1 MVYFYFKQAFRSLV
15 RSRLISLGS
24 LLTIFLGALSI
35 SLLFTYV
42 YNELSMDKFHRR
54 HDDIYMMIM
63 QGTPQSKW
71 DIVNCKFLLNF
82 NYQEYPEIEN
92 LTTLK
97 KYDKNEIKVTYNNSV
112 YFPEGLCTDSV
123 FFRVFSYKM
132 KSGTY
137 KSLSNPKTI
146 LLTES
151 FAKKVFGS
159 EDPLGKTIALRAGFE
174 DVFTVTGILENP
186 PSNSSIKFDFVFQAQ
201 AENAANF
208 IMVRPGFDKK
218 AFIHKIEKI
227 PQQGDYPLGVYP
239 LGKLSIVPLSEIYFS
254 DGQIN
259 MSLSNVF
266 TGSGDKSNLRI
277 LILVMIILLTVSAL
291 NFSNLQIVKINS
303 SIKNIGINRIAGANR
318 KNLIWQKICEVILLS
333 FLAIVLLTI
342 AYFSLLP
349 QFNKLTEAALNPDIF
364 YIALL
369 NAGVIV
375 ITILL
380 AMCYPSFLL
389 LRLPIKS
396 SLKNQLISNNKL
408 VGRQVI
414 IITQFTLTIGLL
426 VTSFV
431 VKNQINLMLDKD
443 LGFHS
448 ENIIKTSFI
457 KPEPFPAHPTE
468 QTVKDYKE
476 RWEKQKENFQIIKNE
491 LSTNTT
497 IESFAQFQSP
507 IEAYLQPWGID
518 DGRNEFESQYTIQVS
533 PNQLDVFNFKLV
545 AGRFFDP
552 SIDKERGPRVVVNEA
567 ALKYW
572 GINDISKIRLKNGY
586 QPKDQGNE
594 IIGVVKDF
602 NFRHLSVKP
611 QPLVMLY
618 WESTTANVF
627 IRFKPG
633 EIKSGLAFVKN
644 LHDQFILH
652 DPFKY
657 TFLTEEI
664 AALYNREKRLGRIYT
679 LFTLIAFLISMSGLF
694 VIALY
699 DTERRK
705 KEIGIRKVNGAK
717 ILEVIAMLNRD
728 FVKWVA
734 IAFVIATPIAYYV
747 MNKWLENFAYKTTL
761 SWWIF
766 ALSGIL
772 ALGIALLTVSWQSW
786 KAATRNPVEALRYE

>member
-1 MVYFYFKQAFRSLV
+1 M
-15 RSRLISLGS
+15 
-24 LLTIFLGALSI
+24 
-35 SLLFTYV
+35 
-42 YNELSMDKFHRR
+42 
-54 HDDIYMMIM
+54 
-63 QGTPQSKW
+63 
-71 DIVNCKFLLNF
+71 C
-82 NYQEYPEIEN
+82 YP
-92 LTTLK
+92 
-97 KYDKNEIKVTYNNSV
+97 
-112 YFPEGLCTDSV
+112 
-123 FFRVFSYKM
+123 
-132 KSGTY
+132 
-137 KSLSNPKTI
+137 TI
-146 LLTES
+146 LL
-151 FAKKVFGS
+151 
-159 EDPLGKTIALRAGFE
+159 LR
-174 DVFTVTGILENP
+174 
-186 PSNSSIKFDFVFQAQ
+186 S
-201 AENAANF
+201 
-208 IMVRPGFDKK
+208 
-218 AFIHKIEKI
+218 
-227 PQQGDYPLGVYP
+227 
-239 LGKLSIVPLSEIYFS
+239 
-254 DGQIN
+254 
-259 MSLSNVF
+259 
-266 TGSGDKSNLRI
+266 
-277 LILVMIILLTVSAL
+277 
-291 NFSNLQIVKINS
+291 
-303 SIKNIGINRIAGANR
+303 
-318 KNLIWQKICEVILLS
+318 
-333 FLAIVLLTI
+333 
-342 AYFSLLP
+342 
-349 QFNKLTEAALNPDIF
+349 
-364 YIALL
+364 
-369 NAGVIV
+369 
-375 ITILL
+375 
-380 AMCYPSFLL
+380 
-389 LRLPIKS
+389 PIKS

-414 IITQFTLTIGLL
+414 IIAQFTLAIGLL

-431 VKNQINLMLDKD
+431 VKKQLNLMLNKD

-457 KPEPFPAHPTE
+457 KPEPFPVHPTE

-491 LSTNTT
+491 LSTNTI

-518 DGRNEFESQYTIQVS
+518 DGRNEFESQYTIHVS
-533 PNQLDVFNFKLV
+533 PNQLDVFDFKLV
-545 AGRFFDP
+545 AGRFFDL

-618 WESTTANVF
+618 WENTTANVF
-627 IRFKPG
+627 IRFKSG

-644 LHDQFILH
+644 LHDQFILN

-664 AALYNREKRLGRIYT
+664 AALYNREKRLGQIYT
-679 LFTLIAFLISMSGLF
+679 IFTLIAFLISMSGLF

-717 ILEVIAMLNRD
+717 ILEVMATLNRD

-734 IAFVIATPIAYYV
+734 IAFTIATPIAYFA
-747 MNKWLENFAYKTTL
+747 MNKWLENFAYKTSL

-766 ALSGIL
+766 ALAGVL
-772 ALGIALLTVSWQSW
+772 ALGIALFTVSWQSW